1 MVDAVPVSVFSASL
15 SASSSAPASTSAF
28 FAVPA
33 TVTAGVPSTATIA
46 AGTLRGS
53 GNSDTSAV
61 RALEVFLAVVG
72 RDTTSVS
79 NATSECYL
87 TQNRPLCDIPGITV
101 YSDRI
106 QFADVHVPFTVP
118 PSVDGSGRRFALRMQ
133 VLQADGSVFGG
144 ASSAPLSPAFV
155 LANATGR
162 SQLFSTVFA
171 PGAYVP
177 CGSLSCVDNCFSRL
191 FGESTNLTSESASTA
206 ACANACAGI
215 EGVDGVV
222 AIPSDW
228 LVVAA
233 SASSA
238 SVPLQV
244 LSTVPA
250 GTATGCFV
258 SGTTSASTS
267 TSASASAGT
276 SKSKSQGAWALWSLA
291 VAGMLLAVLT

>member
-1 MVDAVPVSVFSASL
+1 MSAL

-53 GNSDTSAV
+53 GHGDTSAV

-72 RDTTSVS
+72 RDTTSLS

-87 TQNRPLCDIPGITV
+87 TQSTPLCDIPGITV
-101 YSDRI
+101 YGDRI

-133 VLQADGSVFGG
+133 VLQADGSVYGG
-144 ASSAPLSPAFV
+144 ASSSTSSAPSSPAFV

-258 SGTTSASTS
+258 SGTASAST
-267 TSASASAGT
+267 SASAGT
-276 SKSKSQGAWALWSLA
+276 SKSRSQGACALWSLV
-291 VAGMLLAVLT
+291 VAGMLLACHS